1 MTGRNLF
8 AFEGWRYFFAWCC
21 FVALALGASLAACVW
36 ASITYPQWNPGWGI
50 FGVAFVGVW
59 IAAFGIIRVRF
70 TARQRETL
78 NFMNDYNND
87 PMVSEGF
94 AVIHRIKCL
103 QEQDKPAAV
112 ADALNREKDGG
123 KGMGMDRMHFLFLA
137 NKFEILAIGLE
148 DRIYDQEMIDRF
160 LGRDIVEI
168 YNDSLPLIKRI
179 RDSEPNFVGSENNPV
194 AFEEFEKLAKKIDKR
209 RQS

>member
-1 MTGRNLF
+1 MIGRHLF

-21 FVALALGASLAACVW
+21 FVALALGASLGVCIWV
-36 ASITYPQWNPGWGI
+36 SMTYPQWNPGWGI

-78 NFMNDYNND
+78 KFMNDYNND

-94 AVIHRIKCL
+94 AVIQRIKRL
-103 QEQDKPAAV
+103 PEHDKPAAIV
-112 ADALNREKDGG
+112 NALNREHNGG
-123 KGMGMDRMHFLFLA
+123 QERMHFLFLA

-168 YNDSLPLIKRI
+168 YKDSLPLIKRI
-179 RDSEPNFVGSENNPV
+179 RESASDAVGDEDDPV
-194 AFEEFEKLAKKIDKR
+194 AFEEFEKLAKKVKKR
-209 RQS
+209 RLKSNS